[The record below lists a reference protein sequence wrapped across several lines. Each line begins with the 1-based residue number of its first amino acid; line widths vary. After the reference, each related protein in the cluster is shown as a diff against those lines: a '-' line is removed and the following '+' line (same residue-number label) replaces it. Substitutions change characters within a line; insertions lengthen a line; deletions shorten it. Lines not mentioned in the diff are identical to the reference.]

1 MKKFLYWFL
10 GDRAGRTVV
19 AVWNWLWGLPVES
32 GGKVAVEVASES
44 LTSMQESVLKL
55 TQAVSSVTGA
65 YRRAKELY
73 EVKYREFQQAERQA
87 VLAQQQSNAEAARLA
102 MTKAILIEKSLPQMA
117 ERVAQA
123 EQSMIAHQGKL
134 QRERQKLESYKV
146 QMQNLKA
153 LAEVNEALAEI
164 ARVNTELSTESARN
178 QFEAAQ
184 AAIERRHVQVNALAE
199 LAENP
204 TEKLETE
211 LNRLTLDDE
220 VTRRLQRMQQ
230 TPHP

>member
-1 MKKFLYWFL
+1 
-10 GDRAGRTVV
+10 
-19 AVWNWLWGLPVES
+19 
-32 GGKVAVEVASES
+32 
-44 LTSMQESVLKL
+44 
-55 TQAVSSVTGA
+55 
-65 YRRAKELY
+65 
-73 EVKYREFQQAERQA
+73 
-87 VLAQQQSNAEAARLA
+87 
-102 MTKAILIEKSLPQMA
+102 
-117 ERVAQA
+117 
-123 EQSMIAHQGKL
+123 MIAHQGKL

-184 AAIERRHVQVNALAE
+184 AAIERRHGQVNALAE

-204 TEKLETE
+204 TEKLEAE